1 MSMKYETIVFMIIEH
16 NNSVLVLI
24 QRLEPYTGVVNLS
37 LQDLQLTSNILP
49 NNVYLLCFLR

>member
-1 MSMKYETIVFMIIEH
+1 MSMKYETTVFTIIDH
-16 NNSVLVLI
+16 NNSVLALI

-49 NNVYLLCFLR
+49 NNVFLLCFIR